1 MYQVLHLV
9 PGTICHM
16 YYSMRLDDDTNETND
31 MEDTIDFE
39 DTDDMYDTYIIHQAL
54 PTSITVT

>member
-1 MYQVLHLV
+1 
-9 PGTICHM
+9 M
-16 YYSMRLDDDTNETND
+16 YYSMRLDDDTNETNN